1 MKTRITM
8 SSCTAHSNH
17 TPAPAGACAGAFYKA
32 SDRQTMSDNVSFLSA
47 LIENTE
53 MWRWMILNRI
63 TVRFAEN
70 ELDLLKREAKKSGIS
85 VSQYV
90 RNKVLGTFE
99 ESIFEQSIMALQQ
112 DNKDQIILLKEVI
125 KNLRLSVN
133 TSYAVLRATDP
144 ANADLIMKR
153 IQERLE
159 Q

>member
-1 MKTRITM
+1 M
-8 SSCTAHSNH
+8 
-17 TPAPAGACAGAFYKA
+17 
-32 SDRQTMSDNVSFLSA
+32 
-47 LIENTE
+47 
-53 MWRWMILNRI
+53 NRI

-99 ESIFEQSIMALQQ
+99 DSIFEQSIMSLQQ

-144 ANADLIMKR
+144 VNADSIMKR

-159 Q
+159 E

>member
-1 MKTRITM
+1 M
-8 SSCTAHSNH
+8 
-17 TPAPAGACAGAFYKA
+17 
-32 SDRQTMSDNVSFLSA
+32 D
-47 LIENTE
+47 
-53 MWRWMILNRI
+53 RI
-63 TVRFAEN
+63 TVRFSEK
-70 ELDLLKREAKKSGIS
+70 ELTLLKQEAKKSGIS

-90 RNKVLGTFE
+90 RNKVLGNFE
-99 ESIFEQSIMALQQ
+99 DSIFEQYIMNLQQ

>member
-1 MKTRITM
+1 M
-8 SSCTAHSNH
+8 
-17 TPAPAGACAGAFYKA
+17 
-32 SDRQTMSDNVSFLSA
+32 D
-47 LIENTE
+47 
-53 MWRWMILNRI
+53 RI
-63 TVRFAEN
+63 TVRFSEN
-70 ELDLLKREAKKSGIS
+70 ELDLLKLEAKKSGIS

-90 RNKVLGTFE
+90 RNKVLGNFE
-99 ESIFEQSIMALQQ
+99 DSIFEQSIMALQQ